1 MSRSPLPLLLAFATP
16 LLAGCAS
23 LTPTGRSVDPPLPS
37 ESDVVWI
44 TGSTNR
50 YDFTCLAND
59 VAISTE
65 AALGEFDRTKA
76 DGVPA
81 VKSAALA
88 IPVKSLDCGI
98 DQMNRDLARTL
109 DAAKYPMISF
119 TMGNYTIVDRSLQ
132 KVKMDGVLR
141 IRGREQPVVVN
152 ALVRRENGVFR
163 LRGERAIN
171 LRTYGIDP
179 PTRFLGLVRVDE
191 VVTVHFDVAVR
202 PLVDPLGMVTSS
214 LH

>member
-1 MSRSPLPLLLAFATP
+1 ML
-16 LLAGCAS
+16 AS
-23 LTPTGRSVDPPLPS
+23 LERVGARASVAGV
-37 ESDVVWI
+37 E
-44 TGSTNR
+44 
-50 YDFTCLAND
+50 A
-59 VAISTE
+59 VAH
-65 AALGEFDRTKA
+65 AVRAL
-76 DGVPA
+76 
-81 VKSAALA
+81 
-88 IPVKSLDCGI
+88 
-98 DQMNRDLARTL
+98 
-109 DAAKYPMISF
+109 
-119 TMGNYTIVDRSLQ
+119 
-132 KVKMDGVLR
+132 VLR